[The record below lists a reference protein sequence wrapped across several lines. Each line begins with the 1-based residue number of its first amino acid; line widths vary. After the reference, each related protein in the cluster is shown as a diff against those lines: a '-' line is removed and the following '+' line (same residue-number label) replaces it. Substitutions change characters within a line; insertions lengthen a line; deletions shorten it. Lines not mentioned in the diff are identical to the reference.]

1 MIEFTYIHIPFCF
14 KKCKYC
20 AFVSFVNLN
29 FIENYVNSLIKQI
42 EKEYDN
48 SLQKTIY
55 FGGGTPS
62 LLTIKQVEKIL
73 NKFNFDDKTEISF
86 EINPEN
92 ITLEYLKNLKK
103 IGINR
108 LSIGIQ
114 TFNDEIL
121 SEIGRR
127 HTKKEAMSVVKFA
140 KKAGFNNVSIDLMYG
155 LPNQTIENLKE
166 DIKIANSLDIE
177 HISTYGL
184 KIEDKTYYK
193 KFTPKNL
200 ADDDTQANMY
210 KETIKGLSNF
220 NLYEISNFCK
230 NEKHKSRHNLNYW
243 NLNPYYGFGLNA
255 SGFDGV
261 NRYRNT
267 ENLKEYLIDPTKKD
281 EIIKLT
287 KNEILEETIFLGF
300 RKIEGI
306 NVEKINK
313 KFGIDFD
320 KNYKNIIE
328 KYIKTGHIEK
338 TKDGYKLTLDG
349 ILISNYILCDFLC

>member
-29 FIENYVNSLIKQI
+29 FIENYVDSLIKQV

-73 NKFNFDDKTEISF
+73 NKFNFNNKTEISF

-177 HISTYGL
+177 HISYIDFG
-184 KIEDKTYYK
+184 
-193 KFTPKNL
+193 
-200 ADDDTQANMY
+200 
-210 KETIKGLSNF
+210 IK
-220 NLYEISNFCK
+220 
-230 NEKHKSRHNLNYW
+230 
-243 NLNPYYGFGLNA
+243 
-255 SGFDGV
+255 
-261 NRYRNT
+261 YRN
-267 ENLKEYLIDPTKKD
+267 
-281 EIIKLT
+281 KL
-287 KNEILEETIFLGF
+287 
-300 RKIEGI
+300 
-306 NVEKINK
+306 
-313 KFGIDFD
+313 
-320 KNYKNIIE
+320 
-328 KYIKTGHIEK
+328 
-338 TKDGYKLTLDG
+338 
-349 ILISNYILCDFLC
+349 